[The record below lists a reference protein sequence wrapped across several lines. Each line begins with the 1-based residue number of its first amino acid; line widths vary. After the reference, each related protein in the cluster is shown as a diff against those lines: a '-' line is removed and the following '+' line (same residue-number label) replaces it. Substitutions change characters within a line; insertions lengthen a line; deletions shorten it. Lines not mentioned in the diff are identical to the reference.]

1 MEPMDRL
8 FEVFNADRTKNG
20 EVTQFA
26 PLEVEIN
33 RHKKQINVAVMDL
46 NGIDIFLGY
55 DWSVKHN
62 PEVNWNTGTV

>member
-62 PEVNWNTGTV
+62 SEVNWNTGTV

>member
-33 RHKKQINVAVMDL
+33 RHKEQINVAVMDL

-55 DWSVKHN
+55 DWLVKHN
-62 PEVNWNTGTV
+62 LEVNWNTGTV